1 MNQKIYPIFA
11 ILMLLATS
19 LVHGVELPLCDVH
32 INNDVVVRAED
43 IQKLNNC
50 RTKRFPI
57 SLQNGFTH
65 DLGQYTGSWVNGKRE
80 GLGSVSSWISTGM
93 TSSWKNDYPTNGL
106 ASFSS
111 CTSQTYGYIHNR
123 EFFSFTLPL
132 DWLIKLTSKWD
143 LPLLPEIFSTLRWLV
158 ELFLSA
164 AVH

>member
-1 MNQKIYPIFA
+1 MNLKISLVLA

-19 LVHGVELPLCDVH
+19 LVTGNEIPVCDVQS
-32 INNDVVVRAED
+32 NNDEVVRAED
-43 IQKLNNC
+43 IQKLHNC

-80 GLGSVSSWISTGM
+80 GLGSVASWISTGM
-93 TSSWKNDYPTNGL
+93 TSSWKNDYPSNGL

-111 CTSQTYGYIHNR
+111 CTSQTYGYIYNR
-123 EFFSFTLPL
+123 EFFSFTLLL

-143 LPLLPEIFSTLRWLV
+143 LPLLPEIFSTLRWFV
-158 ELFLSA
+158 ELILSA
-164 AVH
+164 ALK